1 MEQRGSS
8 ILGNLDW
15 FTVILYVVLV
25 TLGWINIYSASY
37 SPDNISFS
45 LATRYGRQLMWIGA
59 AALIGIV
66 MLLIDSKFYSTFAE
80 IIYAVLMLTLLGVLL
95 FGSTVNGAKSWIVL
109 GPIQVQPAEFAK
121 IAASLTLAKYMSRYF
136 FKPDGFKSMM
146 MVCVICFLPSVFILL
161 QNDTGSAL
169 VFAALMIAYF
179 REGMNPLIFVL
190 GLLMALLFIMSLLY
204 EMHVIII
211 VIEVM
216 GFVAFYIFRDH
227 PKELGIGLLTVIV
240 ATAAAFAA
248 CHWLA
253 PEWPTYVPLLI
264 GLALAIPFFLVYT
277 YWHKLG
283 KIAAIIGIAVASIGF
298 AFSVGY
304 FFDNV
309 LAPHQRARINHL
321 LGIEVDLKGA
331 GYNVNQSMIAIGS
344 GGFAGKGYL
353 QGTQTK
359 FKFVPEQSTDF
370 IFCTIGEEWGFVGT
384 TVLLL
389 LFLTLLI
396 RLLVLAERQK
406 SKFSR
411 IYGYCVA
418 SIFFFHIVV
427 NIGMTIGLMPVI
439 GIPLPFFSYGGSSL
453 WGFTMLL
460 FIFLKLDC
468 NRMELIT

>member
-1 MEQRGSS
+1 MEQRGNG
-8 ILGNLDW
+8 ILRNLDW
-15 FTVILYVVLV
+15 FTVILYVLLV

-37 SPDNISFS
+37 SADNISFS
-45 LATRYGRQLMWIGA
+45 LATRYGRQMMWIGA
-59 AALIGIV
+59 ATIIAIT
-66 MLLIDSKFYSTFAE
+66 MLLLDSKFYSTFAE
-80 IIYAVLMLTLLGVLL
+80 LIYIALMLTLLGVLL

-121 IAASLTLAKYMSRYF
+121 IAASLTLAKYMSRYN
-136 FKPDGFKSMM
+136 FKPDGFKSML
-146 MVCVICFLPSVFILL
+146 MVGVICFMPSAFILL

-179 REGMNPLIFVL
+179 REGMKPIIFIL
-190 GLLMALLFIMSLLY
+190 GLLMVLLFILSLLY
-204 EMHVIII
+204 EMHVII
-211 VIEVM
+211 VVVEVLA
-216 GFVAFYIFRDH
+216 FVAFYVLRDK
-227 PKELGIGLLTVIV
+227 PKELGVAVLTVVV
-240 ATAAAFAA
+240 ATAAAFGV
-248 CHWLA
+248 CHYFF
-253 PEWPTYVPLLI
+253 PSWPKYVPMVI
-264 GLALAIPFFLVYT
+264 GFGLSIPYFLVYT

-283 KIAAIIGIAVASIGF
+283 KIAAVIGIAVASIGF

-304 FFDNV
+304 VFDNA

-321 LGIEVDLKGA
+321 LGIEVDLQGA

-384 TVLLL
+384 TTVLL

-418 SIFFFHIVV
+418 SIFFFHIAV
-427 NIGMTIGLMPVI
+427 NVGMTIGIAPVI

>member
-1 MEQRGSS
+1 MEQRNN
-8 ILGNLDW
+8 ILRNIDW
-15 FTVILYVVLV
+15 FTVILYLVLV
-25 TLGWINIYSASY
+25 TLGWFNIYSASY

-59 AALIGIV
+59 AALIGII

-80 IIYAVLMLTLLGVLL
+80 IIYIALMLVLLGVLL
-95 FGSTVNGAKSWIVL
+95 FGPTVNGAKSWIVL

-121 IAASLTLAKYMSRYF
+121 IAASMLLAKCMSRYNF
-136 FKPDGFKSMM
+136 NPNGFRWILRIL
-146 MVCVICFLPSVFILL
+146 VICFMPSALILL

-169 VFAALMIAYF
+169 VFAALLIAYF
-179 REGMNPLIFVL
+179 REGMKPIYFIL
-190 GLLMALLFIMSLLY
+190 GLILLAIFILSLLV
-204 EMHVIII
+204 EMHIII
-211 VIEVM
+211 LVIELIA
-216 GFVAFYIFRDH
+216 FIAFYILRDK
-227 PKELGIGLLTVIV
+227 PKELAV
-240 ATAAAFAA
+240 AAAVLVGTTGLAFLAW
-248 CHWLA
+248 WLLL
-253 PEWPTYVPLLI
+253 PEWPKYVPLLVGI
-264 GLALAIPFFLVYT
+264 ALSVPFFLVYT

-283 KIAAIIGIAVASIGF
+283 KIAAIVGIAVASIGF

-389 LFLTLLI
+389 LFLTLLV

>member
-45 LATRYGRQLMWIGA
+45 LDTRYGRQLMWIGA

-418 SIFFFHIVV
+418 SIFFFHIAV
-427 NIGMTIGLMPVI
+427 NVGMTIGIAPVI

>member
-8 ILGNLDW
+8 ILRNIDW
-15 FTVILYVVLV
+15 FTVILYAVLV

-37 SPDNISFS
+37 NAENIEFS
-45 LATRYGRQLMWIGA
+45 MATRYGRQLMWIGA
-59 AALIGIV
+59 AVVIAIV
-66 MLLIDSKFYSTFAE
+66 TLLIDSKFYSAFAE
-80 IIYAVLMLTLLGVLL
+80 LIYGALMLVLLCVLL

-109 GPIQVQPAEFAK
+109 GPIQIQPAEFAK
-121 IAASLTLAKYMSRYF
+121 IAASLTLAKYMSRYHF
-136 FKPDGFKSMM
+136 RPEEFKSLLI
-146 MVCVICFLPSVFILL
+146 VCAICFLPSAFILL

-169 VFAALMIAYF
+169 VFVALLIAFF
-179 REGMNPLIFVL
+179 REGMKPIYFIVGLLFVL
-190 GLLMALLFIMSLLY
+190 LFVLSLLY
-204 EMHVIII
+204 EMHVIVI
-211 VIEVM
+211 VVEVLS
-216 GFVAFYIFRDH
+216 FVVFYILRDK
-227 PKELGIGLLTVIV
+227 PKELFVALLILLV
-240 ATAAAFAA
+240 ATAISYAVCKYFF
-248 CHWLA
+248 
-253 PEWPTYVPLLI
+253 PFWPKYVALLI
-264 GLALAIPFFLVYT
+264 GLGLSVPYYLLYT
-277 YWHKLG
+277 YRHKLG
-283 KIAAIIGIAVASIGF
+283 KIALVIGIAVASIGF

-309 LAPHQRARINHL
+309 LAPHQRARINQL

-344 GGFAGKGYL
+344 GGFSGKGYL

-359 FKFVPEQSTDF
+359 FKFVPEQATDF

-389 LFLTLLI
+389 LFMTLLI
-396 RLLVLAERQK
+396 RLIVLAERQK

-418 SIFFFHIVV
+418 SIFFFHIAV
-427 NIGMTIGLMPVI
+427 NVGMTIGVAPVI

>member
-45 LATRYGRQLMWIGA
+45 LDTRYGRQLVWIGA

-439 GIPLPFFSYGGSSL
+439 GIPLPLFSYGGSSL

>member
-45 LATRYGRQLMWIGA
+45 LDTRYGRQLIWIGA

-227 PKELGIGLLTVIV
+227 PKELGIGLLTVTV